1 MDKMK
6 RLGLVILIV
15 SLGLSVLWLKKEKSL
30 MQLTSVF
37 SDNQAIPSQFTCD
50 GGNIN
55 PELNI
60 TGIPTETKSLSIIV
74 DDPDAP
80 GGDFV
85 HWVLWNLGPETVQI
99 KENTAPAGATV
110 GKNDFGNNNYGGPCP
125 PSDIH
130 RYQFKVY
137 ALDAKLDLPASA
149 GKKELLAAMNGHILN
164 QAMLVG
170 NYGRIK
176 I

>member
-15 SLGLSVLWLKKEKSL
+15 SLGLGVLWLKREKSL

-37 SDNQAIPSQFTCD
+37 SNNQTIPSKFTCD

-60 TGIPTETKSLSIIV
+60 SGVPKETKSLSLIV

-80 GGDFV
+80 NGDFV
-85 HWVLWNLGPETVQI
+85 HWVMWNFEAETQQI
-99 KENTAPAGATV
+99 KENTNPAGAVV
-110 GKNDFGNNNYGGPCP
+110 GKNDFGKNNYGGPCP
-125 PSDIH
+125 PSGTH

-137 ALDAKLDLPASA
+137 ALDVKLDLPAVS
-149 GKKELLAAMNGHILN
+149 GKKELLAVMNGHILD
-164 QAMLVG
+164 QAQLTG
-170 NYGRIK
+170 IYGRIK